1 MTRRIDQWKHK
12 ENLEGLVAEMVLDH
26 ALPKRLGDAITT
38 ELENPNSFPVS
49 PDSKIKPYDED
60 YSVDPAYRN
69 DPSVIHGD
77 KYNPY
82 WKTLPDKLRNLLDQR
97 ASEWI
102 QANAGPSTPIKYF
115 SDMPNPYTGKK
126 GMYMINPGGG
136 RIGNVRLKG
145 GIKLP

>member
-26 ALPKRLGDAITT
+26 ALPKRLGDDIQDH
-38 ELENPNSFPVS
+38 LENPKSFPVS

-82 WKTLPDKLRNLLDQR
+82 WKTLQDKLRNLLDQS
-97 ASEWI
+97 AS
-102 QANAGPSTPIKYF
+102 
-115 SDMPNPYTGKK
+115 
-126 GMYMINPGGG
+126 
-136 RIGNVRLKG
+136 
-145 GIKLP
+145 